1 MSAAPRSYEL
11 FELADLMSALLRAI
25 ELGLFDRGEDAE
37 TLFLEIAGNEGVR
50 RDMNRIIDLWQSAT
64 GDRVKD
70 RPAQPARVPGL
81 PAAGRAPAGSSGGG
95 RAAAADAEPGAGHA
109 PAATAVSGAGSA
121 TASPNGNR

>member
-1 MSAAPRSYEL
+1 
-11 FELADLMSALLRAI
+11 
-25 ELGLFDRGEDAE
+25 
-37 TLFLEIAGNEGVR
+37 
-50 RDMNRIIDLWQSAT
+50 LWQSAT

-95 RAAAADAEPGAGHA
+95 RAAAGRTPSPA
-109 PAATAVSGAGSA
+109 PAMPVPAVPAVSGAGSA